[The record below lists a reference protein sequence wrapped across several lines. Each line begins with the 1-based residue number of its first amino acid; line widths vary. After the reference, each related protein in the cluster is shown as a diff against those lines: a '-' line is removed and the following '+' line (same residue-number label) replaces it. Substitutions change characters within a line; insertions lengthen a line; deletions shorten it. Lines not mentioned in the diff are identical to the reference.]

1 MVLLWPVDIKSDGGN
16 PLSMF
21 ASQDLNPALPRR
33 RISSSS
39 FTKNAGLYRRAEC
52 SICVSQYIVTFHYGL
67 LSRQNKTLYA
77 LFFCYHDVIQLEKVL
92 DGTLKGLLEES

>member
-1 MVLLWPVDIKSDGGN
+1 MEGIRYPCLHLKISIPAWQGGGLAL
-16 PLSMF
+16 PLSQRMR
-21 ASQDLNPALPRR
+21 DY
-33 RISSSS
+33 I
-39 FTKNAGLYRRAEC
+39 NAQNVRFVCG
-52 SICVSQYIVTFHYGL
+52 STYIVTFHYGL